1 MKKIISLTLCVVL
14 AVVFLTGCVSIN
26 FSPFGGTSGF
36 AGGGITGSGSMETFT
51 FNTGE
56 ITEIRVEMLCNIIY
70 HSAPSDTVT
79 FDVQPNLMEHI
90 SVEESGGVL
99 TVRATRNITFTGTG
113 NTPVLTVS
121 SPSLNRVT
129 HAGAGR
135 FTAVDPIVGDS
146 FSLNISGAAD
156 GKAEL
161 AVQSLSVSLAGA
173 GNFELSGTADN
184 ADISM
189 AGAGRLDALN
199 LQTRSASINL
209 AGVGTVRISCSDSL
223 SVTAGGVGTV
233 EYRGSPTLDL
243 TRGGLVTV
251 RQVD

>member
-1 MKKIISLTLCVVL
+1 MKKIISLSICLIL
-14 AVVFLTGCVSIN
+14 AVVFLTGCVVVDFSRSGSIGGV
-26 FSPFGGTSGF
+26 GGTGV
-36 AGGGITGSGSMETFT
+36 TGSGNMETFT
-51 FNTGE
+51 FNVGE
-56 ITEIRVEMLCNIIY
+56 VTEIRVEMLCNIVY

-79 FDVQPNLMEHI
+79 LEVQPNLAEHI
-90 SVEESGGVL
+90 RVEESGGIL
-99 TVRATRNITFTGTG
+99 TVRATRNINVTGTG

-121 SPSLNRVT
+121 SPSLNRVS

-135 FTAVDPIVGDS
+135 FTAVDPIVGNDFT
-146 FSLNISGAAD
+146 FSIAGAAE

-161 AVQSLSVSLAGA
+161 HVQNLSVSLAGA
-173 GNFELSGTADN
+173 GNLELSGTADK
-184 ADISM
+184 ADFSM
-189 AGAGRLDALN
+189 TGAGRLDALD
-199 LQTRSASINL
+199 LQTRTASINL
-209 AGVGTVRISCSDSL
+209 AGVGTVSISCSDSL